1 MVADTTFLI
10 DLYEEQAKGRSG
22 AASAFLAANRSAVL
36 RITII
41 SLGEFATGF
50 ANLPDAREYLRRFP
64 VIRITPECAY
74 ECSRVDRELLET
86 GGRLGENDNW
96 IAGIARYYGE
106 SLVSNDRAFRRVPG
120 LKVHNY

>member
-10 DLYEEQAKGRSG
+10 DLYEEQANGRPG
-22 AASAFLAANRSAVL
+22 AASEFLGRHRSAPV

-50 ANLPDAREYLRRFP
+50 PNLQDARAFLHRFP
-64 VIRITPECAY
+64 VSRITPVSAY
-74 ECSRVDRELLET
+74 EWSRVDRELIRI

-96 IAGIARYYGE
+96 IAGIARYYGQP
-106 SLVSNDRAFRRVPG
+106 VISNDRAFTRVRG
-120 LKVHNY
+120 LRVYTY